1 MSVPIDSKIF
11 IDNEKFLDFNMLR
24 LSQLQSVL
32 SLSEKYN
39 RISFNVK
46 DINAILRSYFGE
58 KANPHNLSMTV
69 IR

>member
-1 MSVPIDSKIF
+1 
-11 IDNEKFLDFNMLR
+11 MLR

-32 SLSEKYN
+32 SLSKKYN